1 MESRRT
7 SVTAEVI
14 AAARAVE
21 SCRPPKKRLFED
33 PFARSFITK
42 RSRRALIQLACLLR
56 AYDAFNRFGDRS
68 VDLPGVMLGFCC
80 RTKYIDDALR
90 DALKAG
96 CRQVVILGAGY
107 DTRAYRIS
115 GIEQAKVFEVDHPVT
130 QQSKRGRIERLIG
143 KIPEHVTLVPVDF
156 GRQELGVALQQ
167 AGLQP
172 RESTFF
178 IFEGVTQYVVREG
191 VESTLRFVGS
201 SALGSQII
209 FTYVHRG
216 VIDGTKEF
224 KRAQKL
230 MQFCQDRGEPW
241 VFGVLPEEVPQF
253 LKICGLDVIEHWLE
267 NDLARC
273 LYPLG
278 RRGPLSGIT
287 NLVLAAPHF

>member
-1 MESRRT
+1 MKSGRA

-33 PFARSFITK
+33 PFAMSFITK
-42 RSRRALIQLACLLR
+42 PLRRAQIRLACLLR
-56 AYDAFNRFGDRS
+56 ACDAFNRFVDRNA
-68 VDLPGVMLGFCC
+68 DLPGLMLGFCC
-80 RTKYIDDALR
+80 RTKWIDDALR
-90 DALKAG
+90 DVLKAG

-107 DTRAYRIS
+107 DTRAYRIL
-115 GIEQAKVFEVDHPVT
+115 GIEQARVFEVDHPVT
-130 QQSKRGRIERLIG
+130 QQSKRERIERLIS

-156 GRQELGVALQQ
+156 DRQELGLALQQ
-167 AGLQP
+167 AGFQP

-178 IFEGVTQYVVREG
+178 IFEGVTQYVARAG

-209 FTYVHRG
+209 LTYVHRG
-216 VIDGTKEF
+216 VIDGTKDF
-224 KRAQKL
+224 KRSQKL
-230 MQFCQDRGEPW
+230 MQLCQDRGEPW
-241 VFGVLPEEVPQF
+241 VFGLLPEEVPQF
-253 LKICGLDVIEHWLE
+253 LKTCGLDVIEHWLE

-287 NLVLAAPHF
+287 NLVLAAPHT